1 MLPRSACHNVN
12 GTDYKRRCLL
22 LYITLPFLADVP
34 PTHPNVWQVKEL
46 AKCIGECGY
55 NVDVFDFFSTD
66 APIVERYDM
75 VVDIHP
81 KPMPFYRQYLTP
93 TCIKIAYLASS
104 HFNFRNSSES
114 SRLEGVERRRGV
126 RLLPRRQLDPIDNAW
141 LRSADAMF
149 FKGNQRNL
157 STFGENRPERVYF
170 IKNSGYDFLKP
181 THFAYKRPS
190 SFLFIAS
197 HGQVHKGLYLVLESF
212 ASRPHLELFVCSMFG
227 GEEDFCAL
235 YKREL
240 YETPNIHPI
249 GFVDIRGQ
257 LFRYIADRCSFAI
270 LPSCSEGISAS
281 VLTAM
286 SSGLIPIVSREFGFE
301 EDEVHH
307 LRESTIDEI
316 RMAAD
321 QFACKSLTWITKEAN
336 RILGIAEERYSA
348 QQYIR
353 SVRTALDGVMQSR

>member
-1 MLPRSACHNVN
+1 M
-12 GTDYKRRCLL
+12 
-22 LYITLPFLADVP
+22 P
-34 PTHPNVWQVKEL
+34 PTHPNVWQVREL

-55 NVDVFDFFSTD
+55 NVDVFDFFTTHT
-66 APIVERYDM
+66 PIVERYDM

-81 KPMPFYRQYLTP
+81 RLMPFYRENLTQS
-93 TCIKIAYLASS
+93 CIKIAYLTNS
-104 HFNFRNSSES
+104 HSTSRNSSES
-114 SRLEGVERRRGV
+114 SRLEGVERRRGM
-126 RLLPRRQLDPIDNAW
+126 RLLPRRQLDPIDNVW

-157 STFGENRPERVYF
+157 STYGENHSERVYF
-170 IKNSGYDFLKP
+170 IKNSGYDFLTP
-181 THFAYKRPS
+181 LHFAYKRPL

-197 HGQVHKGLYLVLESF
+197 HGQVHKGLDLVLECF
-212 ASRPHLELFVCSMFG
+212 AVRPYLELFVCSMFG
-227 GEEDFCAL
+227 EEEDFCSL

-286 SSGLIPIVSREFGFE
+286 SAGVIPIVSRECGFE
-301 EDEVHH
+301 EDEVFH

-316 RMAAD
+316 GMVAD
-321 QFACKSLTWITKEAN
+321 QYACKSPTWIKAEAN
-336 RILGIAEERYSA
+336 RILTIAKERYSA
-348 QQYIR
+348 QQYTR
-353 SVRTALDGVMQSR
+353 SVRAALSGVMERVNPRRELGT